1 MTSTTSPSSSEPVS
15 GPRAAGGADQPAIYQ
30 TPQEIRRARLLG
42 ILLLAL
48 AGFVLGVFM
57 LGSEAGS
64 SASFGMSRP
73 TDTFEVPN
81 ATVPARG
88 FTTLIAAVLAFFGA
102 IQLTRGFGK
111 RANLVLGVGLLL
123 FVLAFLTWAAA
134 GSSFSMAGMLQ
145 ASLVQAAPIA
155 LGAMAG
161 ILCERVAVINIAIEG
176 QLLTGAF
183 VAVIV
188 GSATNQWIGLA
199 AAVAVG
205 VLLGWVL
212 AVLAVRYMVDQ
223 IIIGVFINIF
233 ALGLTSFLTSRVLVD
248 VPELN
253 NSPRFPPVKIPLLG
267 DIPVIGPILFNN
279 NIFVYAMFV
288 MAIFLQWALFRTR
301 WGLRSRAVGEKP
313 RAADTVGINVFR
325 TRYRNVMMGGAL
337 AGFGGAF
344 FTLGSAGRFDENI
357 TAGLGFIALAA
368 MIFGRY
374 MPIGAMGAALVF
386 GFADSLQGKLAIL
399 QTPIPSEFLLMAPYI
414 ATIIVVAGLV
424 GRSRVPAADG
434 QPYVKE

>member
-1 MTSTTSPSSSEPVS
+1 MAVTTPSATPPGSPADTPTTGSH
-15 GPRAAGGADQPAIYQ
+15 RAYQ
-30 TPQEIRRARLLG
+30 TPAEIRRARMLG
-42 ILLLAL
+42 LLLLAL
-48 AGFVLGVFM
+48 AGFVLAVFM

-64 SASFGMSRP
+64 SASFGLSRP
-73 TDTFEVPN
+73 TDTV
-81 ATVPARG
+81 TVPAAEVPARL
-88 FTTLIAAVLAFFGA
+88 FTALIAGALAFFGA
-102 IQLTRGFGK
+102 IQLTRGFGDK
-111 RANLVLGVGLLL
+111 ANMVLGVGFLL

-134 GSSFSMAGMLQ
+134 GKSFSMAGMLQ
-145 ASLVQAAPIA
+145 ATLVQAAPIA

-161 ILCERVAVINIAIEG
+161 ILCERVAVVNIAIEG

-188 GSATNQWIGLA
+188 GSATNKWFGLLA
-199 AAVAVG
+199 AIAVG

-233 ALGLTSFLTSRVLVD
+233 ALGLTSFLTSQILVE
-248 VPELN
+248 VPDLN
-253 NSPRFPPVKIPLLG
+253 NAERFLPIKIPLLG

-279 NIFVYAMFV
+279 NIFVYGMIVLAV
-288 MAIFLQWALFRTR
+288 VLQWALFKTR
-301 WGLRSRAVGEKP
+301 WGLRARAVGEKP
-313 RAADTVGINVFR
+313 RAADTVGIDVFR
-325 TRYRNVMMGGAL
+325 TRYRNVMMGGAA

-357 TAGLGFIALAA
+357 TAGLGFIGLAA

-374 MPIGAMGAALVF
+374 MPIGAMAAALVF

-399 QTPIPSEFLLMAPYI
+399 QTPIPSEFLLMAPYV

-424 GRSRVPAADG
+424 GRSRAPAADG
-434 QPYVKE
+434 VPYVKE

>member
-1 MTSTTSPSSSEPVS
+1 MTAVSNETTM
-15 GPRAAGGADQPAIYQ
+15 AATHATYETPA
-30 TPQEIRRARLLG
+30 EIRRAKMLG
-42 ILLLAL
+42 ILFLGL
-48 AGFVLGVFM
+48 AGFVIAVFM

-64 SASFGMSRP
+64 SASFGLSRP
-73 TDTFEVPN
+73 TDAVS
-81 ATVPARG
+81 VPAASVPVRA

-111 RANLVLGVGLLL
+111 RANMVLGLGMLL

-134 GSSFSMAGMLQ
+134 GKSFSMAGMLQ
-145 ASLVQAAPIA
+145 ATLVQAAPIA

-188 GSATNQWIGLA
+188 GSATNKWIGMA
-199 AAVAVG
+199 AAIAAG

-233 ALGLTSFLTSRVLVD
+233 ALGLTSFLTSRILVD
-248 VPELN
+248 VPDLN
-253 NSPRFPPVKIPLLG
+253 NAERFLPIKIPLLG

-279 NIFVYAMFV
+279 NIFVYGMLVLAV
-288 MAIFLQWALFRTR
+288 VLQWALFKTR

-313 RAADTVGINVFR
+313 RAADTVGIDVFR
-325 TRYRNVMMGGAL
+325 TRYRNVMLGGAV

-357 TAGLGFIALAA
+357 TAGLGFIGLAA

-374 MPIGAMGAALVF
+374 MPVGAMGAALVF

-399 QTPIPSEFLLMAPYI
+399 QTPIPSEFLLMAPYV

-434 QPYVKE
+434 EPYIKQ